1 MSTEKILRRAP
12 TVLHRRVGVDVLV
25 TTIEDQSIH
34 RLSGPA
40 GTAWLILETPMSVTQ
55 LASDLAS
62 FYGVDTRTTIGDV
75 GSLVRDLAGRG
86 WLAAVDPDA

>member
-1 MSTEKILRRAP
+1 MSTEKIFRRAP

-25 TTIEDQSIH
+25 TTIGDRSIH

-40 GTAWLILETPMSVTQ
+40 GTAWLMLESPMSVTQ

-62 FYGVDTRTTIGDV
+62 FYGVDAQTTMRDV
-75 GSLVRDLAGRG
+75 GGLVHDLAGRG